1 MHSKR
6 SGHRQSNSRGL
17 SLSKPATTLDNGVTG
32 RVLTIQ
38 SATPISYEQIVA
50 RVPQATVELDA
61 ELFMPSTKKASPVV
75 ILIPGSG
82 GVNPWMHVH
91 ARALTDVGIGVFLV
105 DPFGGR
111 GVIDTI
117 AQQQQFSFAASTWDV
132 YAAMHRLRDEPGV
145 NAEAIGAMGYS
156 RGGISVIQATMK
168 PLAEVALQD
177 MAPLKAVLA
186 GWPWCGYQF
195 EQPNTNGT
203 KVRILGADQDSWA
216 SVVQAQAY
224 FNAIEARNPGTS
236 IRIFKDA
243 KHGFGYG
250 TAARD
255 FPEAMTALLAPIVYF
270 NEKGVALDL
279 WSKEALPGA
288 DDHMLRAM
296 LTKYIT
302 RGVSIGTQGTQMQDF
317 IDDFTSYFRANLLS

>member
-1 MHSKR
+1 L
-6 SGHRQSNSRGL
+6 N
-17 SLSKPATTLDNGVTG
+17 KPATTLSNGLTG
-32 RVLTIQ
+32 RALTIQ
-38 SATPISYEQIVA
+38 SASPLSYEQIVA
-50 RVPQATVELDA
+50 QVPQAPIELAA
-61 ELFMPSTKKASPVV
+61 ELFMPPANQPCPVV

-91 ARALTDVGIGVFLV
+91 ARALTDAGIGVLLV

-117 AQQQQFSFAASTWDV
+117 SQQQQFSFAASTWDV
-132 YAAMHRLRDEPGV
+132 FAAMHRLREEPGV
-145 NAEAIGAMGYS
+145 NTNALGAMGYS
-156 RGGISVIQATMK
+156 RGGISVIQAAMK
-168 PLAEVALQD
+168 PLAQVALLG

-203 KVRILGADQDSWA
+203 KVRLLGADQDSWA

-224 FNAIEARNPGTS
+224 FNAIEARNTCAS

-270 NEKGVALDL
+270 NEQGVALDV

-317 IDDFTSYFRANLLS
+317 IDDFTSYFRTNLLS